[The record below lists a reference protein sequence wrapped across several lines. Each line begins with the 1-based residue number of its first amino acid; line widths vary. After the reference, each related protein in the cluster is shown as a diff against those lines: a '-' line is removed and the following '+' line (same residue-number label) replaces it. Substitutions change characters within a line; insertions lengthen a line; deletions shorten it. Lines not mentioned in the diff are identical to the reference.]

1 MGTIVVKHVSELPPI
16 GKIFY
21 VLPKA
26 IIGLPEG
33 HDYRVDG
40 FVPIVRSLE
49 TGTGIQRVTVEY
61 LVCTNL
67 ADDDFDHRVTSVD
80 MAHWF
85 MPKDYGYELNV
96 LSKRP
101 DGMPISDDERA
112 LRRLL
117 CAAHDP
123 SAYMDDG
130 EAQSTIGIDYMRT
143 ELKQLCIQ
151 IMEHKHETVS
161 NQLKQLKAAGIPFD
175 LENRYNPIEQI
186 SKILAKIKPG
196 EPVHESVFNELIR
209 VKQYLSIA
217 HPGYD
222 NKG

>member
-26 IIGLPEG
+26 ITGLPEG

-40 FVPIVRSLE
+40 FVPVVRSLE
-49 TGTGIQRVTVEY
+49 TGTGIQRVKVDY
-61 LVCTNL
+61 LLCTSL
-67 ADDDFDHRVTSVD
+67 VADDFDHPVINVD

-85 MPKDYGYELNV
+85 MPTDYGYELNV
-96 LSKRP
+96 MNKRQ

-117 CAAHDP
+117 CTAHDP
-123 SAYMDDG
+123 NAYMDDG
-130 EAQSTIGIDYMRT
+130 EAQSRIGIDYMRT
-143 ELKQLCIQ
+143 DLKELCIQ
-151 IMEHKHETVS
+151 FMAHRHETFT
-161 NQLKQLKAAGIPFD
+161 NQLKQLRAVDIPFD
-175 LENRYNPIEQI
+175 LENRYNPVEQI
-186 SKILAKIKPG
+186 SKILDKIKPG
-196 EPVHESVFNELIR
+196 DHIGQSVLDELTK

-217 HPGYD
+217 HPGYV